1 MYLNDLTFF
10 YLRCRFACVSEVLR
24 NSRLLWVL
32 SILLLP
38 AKAALPCSPRM
49 RTIGRRRLGC
59 TPTRSA
65 ERQRIIEVEANHI
78 AKAMA
83 ASVSNAA
90 TQVLPFRR
98 HKSHSSLRLPIKTF
112 LLGVQGGHS
121 LLRKRMA
128 PLSASPCAARGTR
141 SSALRCRNAILHTFH
156 RAVNNNSA
164 SFIWKESISIW
175 KSEKNSG
182 ARCRL

>member
-24 NSRLLWVL
+24 NFRLLWIL

-38 AKAALPCSPRM
+38 AKAALLCSPRY

-65 ERQRIIEVEANHI
+65 ERQRIVEVEANHI

-98 HKSHSSLRLPIKTF
+98 HKGHSSPRLPIRTF

-128 PLSASPCAARGTR
+128 PLSVSPARRGEQGAALCAART
-141 SSALRCRNAILHTFH
+141 AILHIIAHNT
-156 RAVNNNSA
+156 NNNSA

>member
-1 MYLNDLTFF
+1 MPAYRRSYAISVYFGF
-10 YLRCRFACVSEVLR
+10 YQFCCC
-24 NSRLLWVL
+24 
-32 SILLLP
+32 LP
-38 AKAALPCSPRM
+38 RRHYCARRDM

-65 ERQRIIEVEANHI
+65 ERQRIVEAEANHI
-78 AKAMA
+78 AKARA

-98 HKSHSSLRLPIKTF
+98 HKGHSSPRLPIRTF

-128 PLSASPCAARGTR
+128 PCPRPPARRGEQGAALCAVEMQFCILFTAR
-141 SSALRCRNAILHTFH
+141 
-156 RAVNNNSA
+156 
-164 SFIWKESISIW
+164 
-175 KSEKNSG
+175 
-182 ARCRL
+182 

>member
-1 MYLNDLTFF
+1 MPLHRAGERIKGGYSLSRREYPPFEPPRERFALQASSLKSCGACRIECLLFLLLYDLTFF

-24 NSRLLWVL
+24 NFRLLWIL

-38 AKAALPCSPRM
+38 AKAALLCSPRM

-98 HKSHSSLRLPIKTF
+98 HKSRSSPKLPIKA
-112 LLGVQGGHS
+112 LSLGGCKGGYS
-121 LLRKRMA
+121 L
-128 PLSASPCAARGTR
+128 
-141 SSALRCRNAILHTFH
+141 SSER
-156 RAVNNNSA
+156 
-164 SFIWKESISIW
+164 E
-175 KSEKNSG
+175 
-182 ARCRL
+182 